1 MCNNSPRNG
10 WMEVGVCWV
19 FLPPCSPVHRQLS
32 LLILQYSYILVQHY
46 SVFPELWLSKL
57 QLNCVLCCDYSSL
70 TSLLLCFPA
79 SEVNVAF
86 AFFICLVICV
96 HFTNSGPSS
105 YPDGKVSLLS
115 GYSAPSI
122 SSWPSLWVFG
132 VGNVLHGF
140 AVRNLLFSSPLLDR
154 PVSWSCF
161 SSFLPLLHLFCF
173 LQFWWSTSFR
183 KLSKCVGCQ
192 VVDNFGCLKMSLKI
206 FVLIFILLF

>member
-1 MCNNSPRNG
+1 MNG
-10 WMEVGVCWV
+10 SGCLLV

-70 TSLLLCFPA
+70 TSLLLCFAA

-86 AFFICLVICV
+86 VFFICLVICV

-105 YPDGKVSLLS
+105 YPVGKISLLS

-132 VGNVLHGF
+132 VGNVLHSF
-140 AVRNLLFSSPLLDR
+140 AVRNLASLLPFWITLFLG
-154 PVSWSCF
+154 PVSPHF
-161 SSFLPLLHLFCF
+161 SLCSTSCF

-192 VVDNFGCLKMSLKI
+192 VVDNFGYLKMSLKV
-206 FVLIFILLF
+206 FVVLIFILLF